1 MHMWGYLKDC
11 AASMAYFSKV
21 FATQKAD
28 VLISSFEFCW
38 NVEQSFYHLIYWF
51 TWQGSLVQK
60 KKAYNVLYDHNFSPS
75 IDTIF
80 FLSELL
86 KCVFRMLK
94 TLLVAAGWY
103 IVLSDDKLGWQF
115 IFLFLFPFLPFPT
128 VWTAGPLIF
137 HYFTVE
143 RMARGKARPNGFLIK
158 V

>member
-1 MHMWGYLKDC
+1 MHVRISQGLC
-11 AASMAYFSKV
+11 SKYGLLQQSICYTKSRCIN
-21 FATQKAD
+21 FIIW
-28 VLISSFEFCW
+28 VLLERRAEFLPSDLLIHLARKSCT
-38 NVEQSFYHLIYWF
+38 EQ
-51 TWQGSLVQK
+51 
-60 KKAYNVLYDHNFSPS
+60 KAYNVLYDHNFSPS

-103 IVLSDDKLGWQF
+103 LVLSDDKLGWQF